1 MVLSLPGYTRL
12 FIIDT
17 DTGDI
22 KWAEAGFQAQVA
34 DSSVPALPHPSSPAA
49 SLRLLFSSLIYFY
62 TPPWRLSSS
71 GESKRKERVSSIE
84 TSYQERAFRILDS
97 NKRNLASFLFL
108 FVSFQRRKHSC
119 PKMSLPNAFVTLLTT
134 SSYLPGALVLL
145 HALHD
150 LHPAP
155 RDFQIVALVTPETV
169 DAATIGELRRAGYD
183 LVIGVEPIGSGKA
196 GQVGLELMGRPDLNF
211 ALTKLHLFRLAP
223 FFSTLIY
230 LDADIL
236 PLRPISHLF
245 TSTAPHVFSACP
257 DTGWPDCFNSGFMVI
272 RPRESDWDGL
282 KGMLKDGEGEDG
294 LYREAGNGSFDGA
307 DQGLLNEWFSE
318 EGGGGDWN
326 RLSFTYNVTPSAAY
340 TWAPAYKRFGHKISN
355 VHFIGPNKPW
365 TSLPGRPAGVS
376 NVKGKENS
384 YDYLSLIDRWFAVYD
399 KHVRPASALDPDIS
413 RRFAVPQTIAAWDS
427 HANQARA
434 AATVLPEDKLDLS
447 ELKAATERGVNAFK
461 PGQYTSLPLEGR
473 VDLIM
478 PKPKPIPRAPISQLV
493 ASSTIAPSVSPSA
506 LTPPPADAAPAPAP
520 APVPTQ
526 TEQKTAQPSVWD
538 AQRSSPP
545 ASAPPEMSVPHAYY
559 HNAWEA
565 PLSQQSSYYAHP
577 ESHRPATEHK
587 EPEYPTLPK
596 EVTGDS
602 WYARFATSTP
612 DKRAISAVFPWEE
625 KSYGPGYGHGSRPKP
640 ERVFPKGEEPLPSLV
655 QQLIHPLQP
664 PSISIQNPTPPH
676 PAHSQHQSH
685 ATGMGIGMAGQAPK
699 SPSPPPRHVSMVE
712 AMASYK
718 NVWDDIPQIGRY
730 VDIMSGKTGG
740 RSVRGVSTRGHGH
753 GHGHIPGHGQGQ
765 KQPQAQTHER
775 NTSLHSLQ
783 SVPGTPRTQYSTF
796 GKSPRLTNARN
807 LERRESFEQPEDS
820 ADGDDENSTS
830 ASEEEGGKSREG
842 NSSKPYKG
850 NKKYKDRWAQ
860 TDRVKTVDETVQTQ
874 THAGEEAAAGGLK
887 MWGLPHASAHGRKS
901 SKEIPFPSGSG
912 NGRAGGGGQREAQ
925 TQQQST
931 YYEYQQQHPH
941 SQQSRQGSMASP
953 KPELNVRLPD
963 YSFDFKG
970 ATSHAQGLAQT
981 QAQAQGQPQGQGA
994 NPNLNAQH
1002 RHRPSGSFSTIYGG
1016 RGRVWDPNTDVEV
1029 RRRDSQEVLARFMQ
1043 GSLGRG

>member
-1 MVLSLPGYTRL
+1 M
-12 FIIDT
+12 
-17 DTGDI
+17 
-22 KWAEAGFQAQVA
+22 
-34 DSSVPALPHPSSPAA
+34 
-49 SLRLLFSSLIYFY
+49 
-62 TPPWRLSSS
+62 
-71 GESKRKERVSSIE
+71 
-84 TSYQERAFRILDS
+84 
-97 NKRNLASFLFL
+97 
-108 FVSFQRRKHSC
+108 
-119 PKMSLPNAFVTLLTT
+119 
-134 SSYLPGALVLL
+134 
-145 HALHD
+145 
-150 LHPAP
+150 
-155 RDFQIVALVTPETV
+155 
-169 DAATIGELRRAGYD
+169 
-183 LVIGVEPIGSGKA
+183 
-196 GQVGLELMGRPDLNF
+196 
-211 ALTKLHLFRLAP
+211 
-223 FFSTLIY
+223 
-230 LDADIL
+230 
-236 PLRPISHLF
+236 
-245 TSTAPHVFSACP
+245 
-257 DTGWPDCFNSGFMVI
+257 
-272 RPRESDWDGL
+272 
-282 KGMLKDGEGEDG
+282 
-294 LYREAGNGSFDGA
+294 
-307 DQGLLNEWFSE
+307 
-318 EGGGGDWN
+318 
-326 RLSFTYNVTPSAAY
+326 
-340 TWAPAYKRFGHKISN
+340 
-355 VHFIGPNKPW
+355 
-365 TSLPGRPAGVS
+365 
-376 NVKGKENS
+376 
-384 YDYLSLIDRWFAVYD
+384 
-399 KHVRPASALDPDIS
+399 
-413 RRFAVPQTIAAWDS
+413 
-427 HANQARA
+427 
-434 AATVLPEDKLDLS
+434 
-447 ELKAATERGVNAFK
+447 
-461 PGQYTSLPLEGR
+461 
-473 VDLIM
+473 
-478 PKPKPIPRAPISQLV
+478 
-493 ASSTIAPSVSPSA
+493 
-506 LTPPPADAAPAPAP
+506 
-520 APVPTQ
+520 
-526 TEQKTAQPSVWD
+526 
-538 AQRSSPP
+538 
-545 ASAPPEMSVPHAYY
+545 
-559 HNAWEA
+559 
-565 PLSQQSSYYAHP
+565 
-577 ESHRPATEHK
+577 
-587 EPEYPTLPK
+587 
-596 EVTGDS
+596 TGDS

-685 ATGMGIGMAGQAPK
+685 ATGMGMAGQAPK

-753 GHGHIPGHGQGQ
+753 GHGHIQGHGQGQ

-925 TQQQST
+925 TQHQST

-970 ATSHAQGLAQT
+970 ATSHAQGLAQA
-981 QAQAQGQPQGQGA
+981 QAQAQGQPQEQGA